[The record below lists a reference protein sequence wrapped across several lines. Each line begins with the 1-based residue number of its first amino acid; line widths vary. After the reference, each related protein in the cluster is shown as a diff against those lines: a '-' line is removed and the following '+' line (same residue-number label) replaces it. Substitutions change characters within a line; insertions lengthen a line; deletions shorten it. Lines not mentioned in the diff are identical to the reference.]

1 MDETQELEESKLKEQ
16 LSNEEELLI
25 AFQSKIR
32 MQAEIQRA
40 KERSELE
47 NRVQIRK
54 QLLEK
59 KVCYF
64 FFVFFVYV
72 C

>member
-40 KERSELE
+40 KERGELE

-59 KVCYF
+59 KVCF
-64 FFVFFVYV
+64 LAFLNF
-72 C
+72 